1 MIFADYW
8 EVLVLKFLVM
18 GNTVF
23 FSGRKFMERWYL
35 FGLFELSMIF
45 QDLRNM
51 VFCAVFYDAVHFSIS
66 LKDKKTIESCF
77 HKNHPDVFCYAGCC
91 CYWLCCFISL
101 NISLFMVFNIIPH
114 SFLSHFQF
122 YPDGCWPILHFQ
134 PELLQRDLQHFHFNF
149 FITFHCYFDVV
160 VIFVISLLSL
170 LYHNY

>member
-1 MIFADYW
+1 MIFADDW
-8 EVLVLKFLVM
+8 EVLVLNFSVM

-23 FSGRKFMERWYL
+23 FSGRNFMERWYL

-101 NISLFMVFNIIPH
+101 DISLFMIFSIIPH

-122 YPDGCWPILHFQ
+122 YPDGVDPFCTFSPNCCK
-134 PELLQRDLQHFHFNF
+134 ETCNT
-149 FITFHCYFDVV
+149 FIS
-160 VIFVISLLSL
+160 IFSLLSIAILML
-170 LYHNY
+170 L